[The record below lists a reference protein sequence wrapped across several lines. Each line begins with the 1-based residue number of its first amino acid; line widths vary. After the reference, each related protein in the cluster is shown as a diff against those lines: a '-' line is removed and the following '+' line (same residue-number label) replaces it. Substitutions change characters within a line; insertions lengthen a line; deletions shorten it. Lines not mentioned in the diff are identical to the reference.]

1 MYAASRTCRVL
12 HRSAAEHR
20 EALATDPRQSRST
33 PWQPRAR
40 NVLIGSTP
48 RRSKQLLRSR
58 PVASE
63 PSPASRFAPEG
74 SGTAP
79 RLLRSHVSHCRL
91 ESGQMSPLA
100 QQTRAGDE
108 AAGESEIGEP
118 EVLYGPPGGCSA
130 IGVCRHFQK
139 CRAHP
144 PTPVCGL
151 LRLRPPNPPPPNF
164 DPPRFSG
171 IGPLPNPRSTASRS
185 CSPRPTVPAPSNTI
199 QPGRSHTRRV
209 PFLREGRTMTLSL
222 ARHSLKCH
230 LHVE

>member
-74 SGTAP
+74 SGTDP

-130 IGVCRHFQK
+130 IGVGRHFQSAERIHRHPCAVSYGSVLQIRLLQTSTHLDSPASDH
-139 CRAHP
+139 CRTLGVPLAEVAP
-144 PTPVCGL
+144 PDQQSRHRRIL
-151 LRLRPPNPPPPNF
+151 
-164 DPPRFSG
+164 FSPA
-171 IGPLPNPRSTASRS
+171 GPALGEF
-185 CSPRPTVPAPSNTI
+185 PS
-199 QPGRSHTRRV
+199 
-209 PFLREGRTMTLSL
+209 
-222 ARHSLKCH
+222 
-230 LHVE
+230 